1 MIKILANP
9 NNYSFEDILKL
20 GKKELKGVSDELKNK
35 LAKLVKQKYEE
46 IKK

>member
-1 MIKILANP
+1 VIKILANP